1 MKIETITPAIG
12 AEVSGIDF
20 KTALSTDLTDA
31 LYSALLEHLVLTFR
45 DTGIAPAAHLAFAQ
59 AFGQLDEPHPHYPH
73 VTDFENIVL
82 LENDETRPA
91 DTNSWHTDLTFKAEQ
106 PFASVLVAREV
117 PDCGGD
123 TLWSSRYA
131 AYDRLPAG
139 LRRDLEDL
147 EAIHDLGDFR
157 NSFVQPAGNR
167 DRSEALGEAVHRF
180 GHQLRPLIARHPV
193 TGRKYLNFNEAF
205 VTHIAGLTTNE
216 ANSLKT
222 YLANHMNKPEFQMRW
237 RWRAGDLV
245 MWDNRVTMHYAVAD
259 YLPAHRVMN
268 RVTIVRDSRDE
279 GLRRTA

>member
-1 MKIETITPAIG
+1 MKIEKITPAIG

-20 KTALSTDLTDA
+20 ENELLPGLSDR
-31 LYSALLEHLVLTFR
+31 LYDALLEHLVLTFR
-45 DTGIAPAAHLAFAQ
+45 DTGIEPRQHLAFAQ
-59 AFGQLDEPHPHYPH
+59 SFGLLDEPHPHYPH
-73 VTDFENIVL
+73 VADFENIVL
-82 LENDETRPA
+82 LENDPSRPA

-106 PFASVLVAREV
+106 PFASVLVARQV

-131 AYDRLPAG
+131 AYDSLPAG
-139 LRRDLEDL
+139 LKRDMEEL

-167 DRSEALGEAVHRF
+167 DRSEALREAVHRF
-180 GHQLRPLIARHPV
+180 GQQIRPLIDQHPV

-216 ANSLKT
+216 ANALKT
-222 YLANHMNKPEFQMRW
+222 YLANHMNKPENQMRW
-237 RWRAGDLV
+237 RWRAGDMV

-259 YLPAHRVMN
+259 YLPAHRIMN
-268 RVTIVRDSRDE
+268 RVTVVQDRRVGDLRDS
-279 GLRRTA
+279 A